1 MEPVAC
7 LDKCRVTFYWV
18 IKYTIWPLAYLVP
31 PQWERGRDRL
41 LGVHIEH
48 IRKHRRWKP
57 LLKALP
63 MKMAWKGQITSEGL
77 EKDKV
82 IIECPREH
90 PKDTSGHVTSRGSP
104 TGDVWWRHFRS
115 KDSLVRRNPYFRLRI
130 RAPHPP
136 KGIPWGHVTFD
147 DVTSGEKSP
156 LGCILCNFRLRMCTP
171 HPPKGT
177 PSWWHDVWWRHFRW
191 KDSNR
196 ADIVQFPVAHA
207 HTSPKGTAFGVT

>member
-1 MEPVAC
+1 MRPLYMEPVAC

-18 IKYTIWPLAYLVP
+18 IKYTIRPLAYLVP
-31 PQWERGRDRL
+31 PHWERGRDRL

-115 KDSLVRRNPYFRLRI
+115 RLSS
-130 RAPHPP
+130 
-136 KGIPWGHVTFD
+136 K
-147 DVTSGEKSP
+147 EKSLLPVAHTRTPPSQGNP
-156 LGCILCNFRLRMCTP
+156 LGLR
-171 HPPKGT
+171 
-177 PSWWHDVWWRHFRW
+177 DVWWRHFRW
-191 KDSNR
+191 KVPTR
-196 ADIVQFPVAHA
+196 VYIVQLPVAHG
-207 HTSPKGTAFGVT
+207 HTSPSQGNPFVMTWRLMTSFPVKRLQ

>member
-147 DVTSGEKSP
+147 DVTSGEVP
-156 LGCILCNFRLRMCTP
+156 TR
-171 HPPKGT
+171 
-177 PSWWHDVWWRHFRW
+177 VY
-191 KDSNR
+191 
-196 ADIVQFPVAHA
+196 IVQLPVAHV
-207 HTSPKGTAFGVT
+207 HTSPSQGNPFVMTWRLMTSFPVKRLQ